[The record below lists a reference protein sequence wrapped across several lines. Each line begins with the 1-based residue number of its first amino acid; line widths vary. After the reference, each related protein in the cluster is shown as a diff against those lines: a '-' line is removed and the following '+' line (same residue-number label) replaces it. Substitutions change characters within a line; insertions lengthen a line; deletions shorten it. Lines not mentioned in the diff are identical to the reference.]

1 MPKKAKDIKESKE
14 PVQDSR
20 SVTDK
25 INQLDSEI
33 EWFYGEDFRLDEA
46 LQRYQ
51 AASQLANAL
60 DQDLGELRNQV
71 ELIEDFTKS

>member
-1 MPKKAKDIKESKE
+1 MSKKAKDIKESKE
-14 PVQDSR
+14 SVQDSR
-20 SVTDK
+20 SVNDK
-25 INQLDSEI
+25 IAQLDGEI
-33 EWFYGEDFRLDEA
+33 EWFYSEDFRLDEA

-51 AASQLANAL
+51 TASQLAGEI

>member
-14 PVQDSR
+14 LVQDSR

-51 AASQLANAL
+51 AASQLADEI